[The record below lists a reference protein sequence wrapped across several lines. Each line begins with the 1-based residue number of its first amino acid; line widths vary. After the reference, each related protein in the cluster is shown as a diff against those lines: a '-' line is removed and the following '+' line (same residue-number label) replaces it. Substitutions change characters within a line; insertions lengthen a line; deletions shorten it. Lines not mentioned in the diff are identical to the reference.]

1 MKSRIWDIIRRDNF
15 PTFVNKALYGDT
27 MVVSVLINF
36 HPWFKFY
43 FPLFLGMVLYENVS
57 ITKGKYILQSKQF
70 KCTPEDCTNE

>member
-1 MKSRIWDIIRRDNF
+1 
-15 PTFVNKALYGDT
+15 

-57 ITKGKYILQSKQF
+57 NTKGKYILQSKQF
-70 KCTPEDCTNE
+70 KCTPEDCTNESIISKNEPLVVAATSLKVSFRV